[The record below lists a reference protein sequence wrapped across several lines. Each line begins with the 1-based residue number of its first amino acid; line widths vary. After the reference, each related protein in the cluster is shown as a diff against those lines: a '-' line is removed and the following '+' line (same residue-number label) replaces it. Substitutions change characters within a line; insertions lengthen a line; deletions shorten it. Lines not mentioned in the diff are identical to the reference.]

1 MLERFNHNAYSIL
14 EARNYITNRAVQLL
28 RLDYKLQF
36 MQDYEW
42 GVNAFFKKDNKIYQ
56 AIYIL
61 VPFRSKGLYKTL
73 VTHTIVTAWDC
84 NISEYLCE
92 KDIDHVVEHLN
103 PYAEYHMIANYYG
116 FNTAK
121 RSGVY
126 FMNHVDEGLAVLEW
140 IGASYLSKKAYA
152 IHPIYQGDEDLA
164 YNKDL
169 YEIDPKVMLRAIE
182 YRSIANEY
190 LSQRTIT
197 SLDEIRISP
206 IKDVNDMLIADK
218 VQNRKDFELYHYG
231 KHPRSKELMEYFI
244 NWLTKLGISEEQYQ
258 EFKNK
263 LG

>member
-1 MLERFNHNAYSIL
+1 MLERLNHDAYTIL
-14 EARNYITNRAVQLL
+14 EARNYITNRAVQML
-28 RLDYKLQF
+28 RLDYKLLFIQNH
-36 MQDYEW
+36 EW
-42 GVNAFFKKDNKIYQ
+42 GVNSFFKKDDKIFQ

-61 VPFRSKGLYKTL
+61 KPFRGTGIYKKY
-73 VTHTIVTAWDC
+73 VKHTIVTSWDC
-84 NISEYLCE
+84 GIERYLGTNN
-92 KDIDHVVEHLN
+92 IDHVIEDLN
-103 PYAEYHMIANYYG
+103 PYAEYYMIANYYG
-116 FNTAK
+116 FKTTK
-121 RSGVY
+121 RTGVY
-126 FMNHVDEGLAVLEW
+126 YMNHVDEGLAILEW
-140 IGASYLSKKAYA
+140 IGASHLSKKAYA

-182 YRSIANEY
+182 YRSVANEY

-197 SLDEIRISP
+197 SLDEIRLSP
-206 IKDVNDMLIADK
+206 LKDVNDMLIADK